1 MAAKKNKLLEGET
14 IGDFLRS
21 LGITGGILAV
31 IAVIYFYIYLPQA
44 TNHNEEI
51 PVPSFLG
58 LPSELLDSAIE
69 ASGLRYEIN
78 DSSYTDDYGP
88 LEIARQFPK
97 PGSMVKPGRKIFI
110 TINRSEPPT
119 VPIPQVED
127 LSLINAQS
135 ILISNGLRPGRILYE
150 PGPFADLVISVSLGG
165 RKIRSGARVAK
176 GTFIDLVVGDGAGP
190 KDFVI
195 SSLIG
200 SSLKNAMLMISNW
213 NLHLGDV
220 LVGPGADTTGVE
232 SFVYRQQ
239 PLVGDSV
246 RIGEPVHLWIAPK
259 GYEPPDDSTEVDF

>member
-1 MAAKKNKLLEGET
+1 MAVKKNKMLQGET
-14 IGDFLRS
+14 IGDLLRS
-21 LGITGGILAV
+21 LGIAFGILIV
-31 IAVIYFYIYLPQA
+31 IAIVYFYIYLPQA

-58 LPSELLDSAIE
+58 MPSALLDSAME

-78 DSSYTDDYGP
+78 DSSYSDNYGP
-88 LEIARQFPK
+88 LEISRQFPT

-110 TINRSEPPT
+110 SINRTEPPT
-119 VPIPQVED
+119 VPVPSVED

-135 ILISNGLRPGRILYE
+135 ILISNGLKPGKVIYE
-150 PGPFADLVISVSLGG
+150 PGPFADLVISVALGG
-165 RKIRSGARVAK
+165 RKVHAGARVAK
-176 GTFIDLVVGDGAGP
+176 GTYIDLVVGDGAGP

-195 SSLIG
+195 SNLVGISLE
-200 SSLKNAMLMISNW
+200 NAMLLISNW

-232 SFVYRQQ
+232 SFVYRQM
-239 PLVGDSV
+239 PLPGDSV

-259 GYEPPDDSTEVDF
+259 GYEPPSDSLEIDF